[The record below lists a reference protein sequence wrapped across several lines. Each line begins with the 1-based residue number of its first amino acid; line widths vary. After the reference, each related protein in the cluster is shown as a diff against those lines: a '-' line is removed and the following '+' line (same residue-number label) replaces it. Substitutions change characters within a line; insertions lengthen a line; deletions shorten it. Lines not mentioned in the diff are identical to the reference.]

1 MLQKNSLIFNI
12 IIVSISLLL
21 GFMIGRYV
29 LPKMERQEVIDYG
42 KEYYTTQIQENL
54 STIDSLESIIKAQES
69 IVDSFL
75 NKREQIRVE
84 YIIKREEIK
93 SLPLDSSVLLLRNFI
108 KEYEEDPIDFSNPF
122 SWNK

>member
-1 MLQKNSLIFNI
+1 MLQKNSLILVI
-12 IIVSISLLL
+12 IIISLLL
-21 GFMIGRYV
+21 GFVIGRYV
-29 LPKMERQEVIDYG
+29 LPKTERIEVIDYG
-42 KEYYTTQIQENL
+42 EEYYTTQIQENL

-84 YIIKREEIK
+84 YVIKREEIK

-108 KEYEEDPIDFSNPF
+108 KEYEKNPINVDNLFPRD
-122 SWNK
+122 K